1 MHGLKS
7 EVRLTRVRKYNSV
20 QQNLFVFS
28 RPFCAGFTD
37 VPEELSCCF
46 FVPSTEMKEGSV
58 NSRMVGDNE
67 DCKKL

>member
-1 MHGLKS
+1 MHDLKS

-20 QQNLFVFS
+20 QRNLFVFS

-37 VPEELSCCF
+37 APEELSCSF
-46 FVPSTEMKEGSV
+46 FVPSREMKEGSV
-58 NSRMVGDNE
+58 NSRRVRDNE